1 MGRFIASW
9 GFRGSVSSFP
19 LHLPLL
25 SSFFTLSLSFSLQL
39 SPKNSIGTF
48 CQPLYCTAAACSDH
62 CTFLGNCPPTP
73 PPNQYQN
80 LLLRQGKMLAQGRSR
95 WPVSQKRIM
104 IRLFQVLRQWGSRKS
119 KRHAKSWRRGRRC
132 LFFSCSHFS
141 VPDYLGAWN
150 RLLAATSSPPGGGG
164 YQTNIW
170 VQVSQ

>member
-132 LFFSCSHFS
+132 LFFSCSFS
-141 VPDYLGAWN
+141 FQRT
-150 RLLAATSSPPGGGG
+150 RLSRSLEQATCCNLVSSRGGGTRPIFG
-164 YQTNIW
+164 YR
-170 VQVSQ
+170 